1 MDLSWMLEEYDGIV
15 YVSDMDSHELLYV
28 NKTGRELFRVDEAA
42 LSRRPRCYEVLQ
54 GRDAPC
60 PFCTGTR
67 LNESG
72 FYEWEFYNPRLQRTL
87 LLKDRKVRWN
97 GRNARIEFATD
108 ISGYRRAIAGHERQR
123 DSILQSLPGGIVRV
137 DARDGRT
144 VLWHGAH
151 FLEMIGYTAEEFAQ
165 ELHNKC
171 LYVHPDDLT
180 KITAL
185 MGRLQESGGT
195 EITEMRIVT
204 REGGVRTLTTT
215 LSYGD
220 AASSPDGI
228 PSFYSVGIDITEIK
242 ARQELQQKALE
253 DACRA
258 ARAADR
264 AKTDFLSRMSHDIRT
279 PLNAILGMADIAG
292 TRLNDPRGAGECLKK
307 IQTSGRHLLNL
318 INEVLD
324 MSKIE
329 SGQMRLAAEEME
341 LAELVRNVLDVCGS
355 LVKEKGHTL
364 AVRADVAHERVRG
377 DFGRLQQLFTNLL
390 ANAAKYT
397 PAGGSISFSIDEL
410 PSLYTDVGLFECV
423 IEDNGIGMSE
433 DFVKHLF
440 EPFKRADDPRI
451 CKVQG
456 TGLGLVI
463 SRSIV
468 RLMGGGIKVESRPEE
483 GSRFIVSLP
492 LRLAKETAAA
502 AGAACEQAVLVLA
515 ADQEQ
520 NLRACRLLEDLGLRA
535 VPAHSAAEARERISA
550 ERARSEN
557 VAAVLLDQCL
567 ADEDEAASPRA
578 LRTLCGEE
586 QSLRVILVREALS
599 TDGDSLRDGVDA
611 FLDRPLFR
619 STLRRALLPGDAE
632 GVESALSAS
641 SASLDGKRILLA
653 EDNEINRE
661 IVVGLLEMK
670 GASVDA
676 AEDGQRALEMFCAS
690 APDTY
695 DLILMDIQM
704 PRLNGYEAAAAI
716 RARDRADARR
726 VPILALTADAFPEDA
741 LLARRYGMNEHIS
754 KPVAAEQLYQA
765 VGRWLL

>member
-15 YVSDMDSHELLYV
+15 YVSDMDSHELLYM
-28 NKTGRELFRVDEAA
+28 NKTGRELFRVDEVA

-60 PFCTGTR
+60 PFCTNTY

-72 FYEWEFYNPRLQRTL
+72 FYEWEFYNPCLQRTL

-108 ISGYRRAIAGHERQR
+108 VSGYRRTIAGHERER

-144 VLWHGAH
+144 ILWYGGR
-151 FLEMIGYTAEEFAQ
+151 FLEILGYTDEQFAQ
-165 ELHNKC
+165 ELQRRTS
-171 LYVHPDDLT
+171 YVHPDDQG
-180 KITAL
+180 KIEEIKAAL
-185 MGRLQESGGT
+185 RESGK
-195 EITEMRIVT
+195 IANTEMRVVT
-204 REGGVRTLTTT
+204 RRGEVRILTATFR
-215 LSYGD
+215 YED

-242 ARQELQQKALE
+242 VRQELQQKALE

-390 ANAAKYT
+390 TNAAKYT

-451 CKVQG
+451 CKIQG

-468 RLMGGGIKVESRPEE
+468 RLMGGGIRVESRPEE

-502 AGAACEQAVLVLA
+502 AGTACEQAVLVLVG
-515 ADQEQ
+515 DQEE

-535 VPAHSAAEARERISA
+535 VPAHSAVEALGQISA
-550 ERARSEN
+550 ARTRSEY

-567 ADEDEAASPRA
+567 ADEDEAASPQA
-578 LRTLCGEE
+578 LRALCGE
-586 QSLRVILVREALS
+586 QPLRVILVREALY

-632 GVESALSAS
+632 GAESALSAS

-690 APDTY
+690 APDDY

-765 VGRWLL
+765 VRRWLV

>member
-15 YVSDMDSHELLYV
+15 YVSDMDSHELLYM
-28 NKTGRELFRVDEAA
+28 NKAGCELFHVDENA
-42 LSRRPRCYEVLQ
+42 LSRRPLCYEVLQ

-60 PFCTGTR
+60 PFCTNTY

-72 FYEWEFYNPRLQRTL
+72 FYEWEFYNPCLQRTL

-108 ISGYRRAIAGHERQR
+108 VSGYRRTIAGHERER

-144 VLWHGAH
+144 VLWHGAR

-165 ELHNKC
+165 ELHSRC
-171 LYVHPDDLT
+171 LYVHPDDLAR
-180 KITAL
+180 IAAL

-195 EITEMRIVT
+195 DITEIRIVT
-204 REGGVRTLTTT
+204 RGGEVRTLTTT
-215 LSYGD
+215 FSYQD

-228 PSFYSVGIDITEIK
+228 PSFYSVGIDITEIR

-264 AKTDFLSRMSHDIRT
+264 AKTDFLSQMSHDIRT

-292 TRLNDPRGAGECLKK
+292 TRLDDPRGAGECLKK
-307 IQTSGRHLLNL
+307 IQASGRHLLNL

-329 SGQMRLAAEEME
+329 SGQMRLAAEDME

-355 LVKEKGHTL
+355 LLKEKGHVLT
-364 AVRADVAHERVRG
+364 VRANVAHERVRG
-377 DFGRLQQLFTNLL
+377 DSGRLQQLFTNLL
-390 ANAAKYT
+390 SNAAKYT
-397 PAGGSISFSIDEL
+397 PAGGSIAFSIDEL
-410 PSLYTDVGLFECV
+410 PSLNTDVGLFECV
-423 IEDNGIGMSE
+423 IADNGIGMSE

-451 CKVQG
+451 CKIQG

-492 LRLAKETAAA
+492 LRLAEENAAA
-502 AGAACEQAVLVLA
+502 AGTACEQAVLVLVG
-515 ADQEQ
+515 DQEE

-535 VPAHSAAEARERISA
+535 MPAHSAVEAREQISA
-550 ERARSEN
+550 ARTRSEH
-557 VAAVLLDQCL
+557 VAAALLDQCL
-567 ADEDEAASPRA
+567 ADGDEAASPQA
-578 LRTLCGEE
+578 LRALCGE
-586 QSLRVILVREALS
+586 QPLRVILVREALY

-619 STLRRALLPGDAE
+619 STLRRTLLPGDAE
-632 GVESALSAS
+632 LPESTLSAPNVDL
-641 SASLDGKRILLA
+641 ADKRILLA

-676 AEDGQRALEMFCAS
+676 AEDGRRALEMFCAS

-741 LLARRYGMNEHIS
+741 LLARRYGMNEHSS

-765 VGRWLL
+765 VRRWLL

>member
-1 MDLSWMLEEYDGIV
+1 MLEEYDGIV
-15 YVSDMDSHELLYV
+15 YVSDMDSHELLYM
-28 NKTGRELFRVDEAA
+28 NKAGRELFRVDEAA
-42 LSRRPRCYEVLQ
+42 LSRRPRCHEVLQ

-60 PFCTGTR
+60 PFCTNTY

-72 FYEWEFYNPRLQRTL
+72 FYEWEFYNPLLQRTL

-108 ISGYRRAIAGHERQR
+108 VSGYRRAIADHERQR
-123 DSILQSLPGGIVRV
+123 DSILQSLPGGIIRV

-144 VLWHGAH
+144 ILWYGGR
-151 FLEMIGYTAEEFAQ
+151 FLEILGYTDEQFAQ
-165 ELHNKC
+165 ELQGRTS
-171 LYVHPDDLT
+171 YVHPDDQG
-180 KITAL
+180 KIGELKAAL
-185 MGRLQESGGT
+185 RESGKTAST
-195 EITEMRIVT
+195 ELRVVT
-204 REGGVRTLTTT
+204 RRGEVRILTATFR
-215 LSYGD
+215 YED
-220 AASSPDGI
+220 AAASADGI

-307 IQTSGRHLLNL
+307 IRASGRHLLNL

-390 ANAAKYT
+390 SNAVKYT
-397 PAGGSISFSIDEL
+397 PAGGRISFCINEL
-410 PSLYTDVGLFECV
+410 PSLHTGVGQFECV
-423 IEDNGIGMSE
+423 IADNGIGMSE

-451 CKVQG
+451 CKIQG

-468 RLMGGGIKVESRPEE
+468 RLMGGGIRVESRPEE

-492 LRLAKETAAA
+492 LRLAEENVGT
-502 AGAACEQAVLVLA
+502 ACERAVLVLA
-515 ADQEQ
+515 ADRDE

-535 VPAHSAAEARERISA
+535 VPAHSAVEARERISA

-632 GVESALSAS
+632 GAESALSAS

-726 VPILALTADAFPEDA
+726 IPILALTADAFPEDA

-754 KPVAAEQLYQA
+754 KPVAAEQLYHA

>member
-28 NKTGRELFRVDEAA
+28 NKAGRELFHVDEDA
-42 LSRRPRCYEVLQ
+42 LSRRPRCYKVLQ

-60 PFCTGTR
+60 PFCTNTY

-72 FYEWEFYNPRLQRTL
+72 FYEWEFYNPCLQRTL
-87 LLKDRKVRWN
+87 LLKDRKFRWN

-108 ISGYRRAIAGHERQR
+108 VSGYRRAIAGHKRQR
-123 DSILQSLPGGIVRV
+123 DSILQSMPGGIIRV

-144 VLWHGAH
+144 ILWYGGR
-151 FLEMIGYTAEEFAQ
+151 FLEILGYTADQFAQ
-165 ELHNKC
+165 ELQC
-171 LYVHPDDLT
+171 GTSYVHPDDQG
-180 KITAL
+180 KIEELKAAL
-185 MGRLQESGGT
+185 RESGKT
-195 EITEMRIVT
+195 VSTEMRVVT
-204 REGGVRTLTTT
+204 RKGEVRILTATFR
-215 LSYGD
+215 YED
-220 AASSPDGI
+220 AASSADGI

-264 AKTDFLSRMSHDIRT
+264 AKTDFLSQMSHDIRT

-292 TRLNDPRGAGECLKK
+292 TRLDDPRGAGECLKK
-307 IQTSGRHLLNL
+307 IQASGRHLLNL

-355 LVKEKGHTL
+355 LVKEKGHSL
-364 AVRADVAHERVRG
+364 AVQVNVAHERVRG
-377 DFGRLQQLFTNLL
+377 DSGRLQQLFTNLL
-390 ANAAKYT
+390 SNAVKYT
-397 PAGGSISFSIDEL
+397 PAGGSISFSIEEL
-410 PSLYTDVGLFECV
+410 PSRHTDVGLFECV

-451 CKVQG
+451 CKIQG

-468 RLMGGGIKVESRPEE
+468 RLMGGGIRVESRPEE

-492 LRLAKETAAA
+492 LRLAKENVAA
-502 AGAACEQAVLVLA
+502 AGGACERAVLALV
-515 ADQEQ
+515 ADQEE

-535 VPAHSAAEARERISA
+535 VPAHSAVEAREQISA
-550 ERARSEN
+550 ARARSEHF
-557 VAAVLLDQCL
+557 VAVLLDQWL
-567 ADEDEAASPRA
+567 ADGDEAASPQA
-578 LRTLCGEE
+578 LRALCGE
-586 QSLRVILVREALS
+586 QPLRVILVRETLYAG
-599 TDGDSLRDGVDA
+599 GDSMRESVDA

-632 GVESALSAS
+632 LPESALSAPNVDL
-641 SASLDGKRILLA
+641 AGKRILLA

-661 IVVGLLEMK
+661 IVISLLEMK

-690 APDTY
+690 EPDTY

-726 VPILALTADAFPEDA
+726 IPILALTADAFPEDA

>member
-1 MDLSWMLEEYDGIV
+1 
-15 YVSDMDSHELLYV
+15 
-28 NKTGRELFRVDEAA
+28 
-42 LSRRPRCYEVLQ
+42 
-54 GRDAPC
+54 
-60 PFCTGTR
+60 
-67 LNESG
+67 
-72 FYEWEFYNPRLQRTL
+72 
-87 LLKDRKVRWN
+87 
-97 GRNARIEFATD
+97 
-108 ISGYRRAIAGHERQR
+108 
-123 DSILQSLPGGIVRV
+123 
-137 DARDGRT
+137 
-144 VLWHGAH
+144 
-151 FLEMIGYTAEEFAQ
+151 
-165 ELHNKC
+165 
-171 LYVHPDDLT
+171 
-180 KITAL
+180 
-185 MGRLQESGGT
+185 
-195 EITEMRIVT
+195 MRI
-204 REGGVRTLTTT
+204 LTATFR
-215 LSYGD
+215 YED

-242 ARQELQQKALE
+242 VRQELQQKALE

-390 ANAAKYT
+390 TNAAKYT

-451 CKVQG
+451 CKIQG

-468 RLMGGGIKVESRPEE
+468 RLMGGGIRVESRPEE

-502 AGAACEQAVLVLA
+502 AGTACEQAVLVLVG
-515 ADQEQ
+515 DQEE

-535 VPAHSAAEARERISA
+535 VPAHSAVEALGQISA
-550 ERARSEN
+550 ARTRSEY

-567 ADEDEAASPRA
+567 ADEDEAASPQA
-578 LRTLCGEE
+578 LRALCGE
-586 QSLRVILVREALS
+586 QPLRVILVREALY

-632 GVESALSAS
+632 GAESALSAS

-690 APDTY
+690 APDDY

-765 VGRWLL
+765 VRRWLV

>member
-1 MDLSWMLEEYDGIV
+1 M
-15 YVSDMDSHELLYV
+15 
-28 NKTGRELFRVDEAA
+28 
-42 LSRRPRCYEVLQ
+42 
-54 GRDAPC
+54 
-60 PFCTGTR
+60 
-67 LNESG
+67 
-72 FYEWEFYNPRLQRTL
+72 

-108 ISGYRRAIAGHERQR
+108 VSGYRRTIAGHERER

-144 VLWHGAH
+144 VLWHGAR

-165 ELHNKC
+165 ELHSRC
-171 LYVHPDDLT
+171 LYVHPDDLAR
-180 KITAL
+180 IAAL

-195 EITEMRIVT
+195 DITEIRIVT
-204 REGGVRTLTTT
+204 RGGEVRTLTTT
-215 LSYGD
+215 FSYQD

-228 PSFYSVGIDITEIK
+228 PSFYSVGIDITEIR

-264 AKTDFLSRMSHDIRT
+264 AKTDFLSQMSHDIRT

-292 TRLNDPRGAGECLKK
+292 TRLDDPRGAGECLKK
-307 IQTSGRHLLNL
+307 IQASGRHLLNL

-329 SGQMRLAAEEME
+329 SGQMRLAAEDME

-355 LVKEKGHTL
+355 LLKEKGHVLT
-364 AVRADVAHERVRG
+364 VRANVAHERVRG
-377 DFGRLQQLFTNLL
+377 DSGRLQQLFTNLL
-390 ANAAKYT
+390 SNAAKYT
-397 PAGGSISFSIDEL
+397 PAGGSIAFSIDEL
-410 PSLYTDVGLFECV
+410 PSLNTDVGLFECV
-423 IEDNGIGMSE
+423 IADNGIGMSE

-451 CKVQG
+451 CKIQG

-492 LRLAKETAAA
+492 LRLAEENAAA
-502 AGAACEQAVLVLA
+502 AGTACEQAVLVLVG
-515 ADQEQ
+515 DQEE

-535 VPAHSAAEARERISA
+535 MPAHSAVEAREQISA
-550 ERARSEN
+550 ARTRSEH
-557 VAAVLLDQCL
+557 VAAALLDQCL
-567 ADEDEAASPRA
+567 ADGDEAASPQA
-578 LRTLCGEE
+578 LRALCGE
-586 QSLRVILVREALS
+586 QPLRVILVREALY

-619 STLRRALLPGDAE
+619 STLRRTLLPGDAE
-632 GVESALSAS
+632 LPESTLSAPNVDL
-641 SASLDGKRILLA
+641 ADKRILLA

-676 AEDGQRALEMFCAS
+676 AEDGRRALEMFCAS

-765 VGRWLL
+765 VRRWLL

>member
-15 YVSDMDSHELLYV
+15 YVSDMDSHELLYM

-60 PFCTGTR
+60 PFCTNTY

-72 FYEWEFYNPRLQRTL
+72 FYEWEFYNPCLQRTL

-108 ISGYRRAIAGHERQR
+108 VSGYRRTIAGHERER

-144 VLWHGAH
+144 ILWYGGR
-151 FLEMIGYTAEEFAQ
+151 FLEILGYTDEQFAQ
-165 ELHNKC
+165 ELQRRTS
-171 LYVHPDDLT
+171 YVHPDDQG
-180 KITAL
+180 KIEELKAAL
-185 MGRLQESGGT
+185 RESGK
-195 EITEMRIVT
+195 IANTEMRVVT
-204 REGGVRTLTTT
+204 RRGEVRILTATFR
-215 LSYGD
+215 YED

-341 LAELVRNVLDVCGS
+341 LAELVRNVLDACGS

-390 ANAAKYT
+390 TNAAKYT

-451 CKVQG
+451 CKIQG

-468 RLMGGGIKVESRPEE
+468 RLMGGGIRVESRPEE

-492 LRLAKETAAA
+492 LRLAKETTAA
-502 AGAACEQAVLVLA
+502 AGTACEQAVLVLVG
-515 ADQEQ
+515 DQEE

-535 VPAHSAAEARERISA
+535 VPAHSAVEARRQISA
-550 ERARSEN
+550 ARTRSEH

-567 ADEDEAASPRA
+567 ADGDEAASPQA
-578 LRTLCGEE
+578 LRALCGE
-586 QSLRVILVREALS
+586 QPLRVILVREALY

-619 STLRRALLPGDAE
+619 STLGRALLPGDAE
-632 GVESALSAS
+632 GAESALSAS

-690 APDTY
+690 APDDY

-765 VGRWLL
+765 VRRWLV

>member
-67 LNESG
+67 LNESD

-87 LLKDRKVRWN
+87 LLNDRKVRWN

-204 REGGVRTLTTT
+204 REGRVRTLTTT

-502 AGAACEQAVLVLA
+502 AGAACEQAVLVLPRIRSKICA
-515 ADQEQ
+515 PAVCW
-520 NLRACRLLEDLGLRA
+520 RIWACGPCPRTAPLKPESE
-535 VPAHSAAEARERISA
+535 SAPSG
-550 ERARSEN
+550 
-557 VAAVLLDQCL
+557 
-567 ADEDEAASPRA
+567 RA
-578 LRTLCGEE
+578 LKTLPPCFWTNVWRMRTRRPRPELSARFAGKNNRCAS
-586 QSLRVILVREALS
+586 SLSVRPCPRTATPCATAWMPSSTDRCSAPHCVALS
-599 TDGDSLRDGVDA
+599 CPAT
-611 FLDRPLFR
+611 
-619 STLRRALLPGDAE
+619 RRGPKARCPRRVRAWM
-632 GVESALSAS
+632 ASAS
-641 SASLDGKRILLA
+641 CWRKITRSIGK
-653 EDNEINRE
+653 
-661 IVVGLLEMK
+661 
-670 GASVDA
+670 S
-676 AEDGQRALEMFCAS
+676 
-690 APDTY
+690 
-695 DLILMDIQM
+695 
-704 PRLNGYEAAAAI
+704 
-716 RARDRADARR
+716 
-726 VPILALTADAFPEDA
+726 
-741 LLARRYGMNEHIS
+741 
-754 KPVAAEQLYQA
+754 
-765 VGRWLL
+765 

>member
-15 YVSDMDSHELLYV
+15 YVSDMDSHELLYM
-28 NKTGRELFRVDEAA
+28 NKAGRELFRVDEAA
-42 LSRRPRCYEVLQ
+42 LSRRPRCHEVLQ

-60 PFCTGTR
+60 PFCTNTY

-72 FYEWEFYNPRLQRTL
+72 FYEWEFYNPLLQRTL

-108 ISGYRRAIAGHERQR
+108 VSGYRRAIADHERQR
-123 DSILQSLPGGIVRV
+123 DSILQSLPGGIIRV

-144 VLWHGAH
+144 ILWYGGR
-151 FLEMIGYTAEEFAQ
+151 FLEILGYTDEQFAQ
-165 ELHNKC
+165 ELQGRTS
-171 LYVHPDDLT
+171 YVHPDDQS
-180 KITAL
+180 KIGELKAAL
-185 MGRLQESGGT
+185 RESGKTAST
-195 EITEMRIVT
+195 ELRVVT
-204 REGGVRTLTTT
+204 RRGEVRILTATFR
-215 LSYGD
+215 YED
-220 AASSPDGI
+220 AAASADGI

-307 IQTSGRHLLNL
+307 IRASGRHLLNL

-390 ANAAKYT
+390 SNAVKYT
-397 PAGGSISFSIDEL
+397 PAGGRISFCINEL
-410 PSLYTDVGLFECV
+410 PSLHTGVGQFECV
-423 IEDNGIGMSE
+423 IADNGIGMSE

-451 CKVQG
+451 CKIQG

-468 RLMGGGIKVESRPEE
+468 RLMGGGIRVESRPEE

-492 LRLAKETAAA
+492 LRLAEEN
-502 AGAACEQAVLVLA
+502 AGTACERAVLVLA
-515 ADQEQ
+515 ADRDE

-535 VPAHSAAEARERISA
+535 VPAHSAVEAREQISA
-550 ERARSEN
+550 ARTRSEHF
-557 VAAVLLDQCL
+557 AAVLLDQCL
-567 ADEDEAASPRA
+567 ADAEAAASPGA
-578 LRTLCGEE
+578 LRALCGE
-586 QSLRVILVREALS
+586 QPLRVILVREPLYA
-599 TDGDSLRDGVDA
+599 DGDSMRDGVDA

-632 GVESALSAS
+632 GGESALSAPN
-641 SASLDGKRILLA
+641 ANLEGKRILLA

-661 IVVGLLEMK
+661 IVVSLLEMK
-670 GASVDA
+670 GAAVDK

-690 APDTY
+690 APDDY

>member
-15 YVSDMDSHELLYV
+15 YVSDMDSHELLYM
-28 NKTGRELFRVDEAA
+28 NKAGRELFRVDEAA
-42 LSRRPRCYEVLQ
+42 LSRRPRCHEVLQ

-60 PFCTGTR
+60 PFCTNTY

-72 FYEWEFYNPRLQRTL
+72 FYEWEFYNPLLQRTL

-108 ISGYRRAIAGHERQR
+108 VSGYRRAIADHERQR
-123 DSILQSLPGGIVRV
+123 DSILQSLPGGIIRV

-144 VLWHGAH
+144 ILWYGGR
-151 FLEMIGYTAEEFAQ
+151 FLEILGYTDEQFAQ
-165 ELHNKC
+165 ELQGRTS
-171 LYVHPDDLT
+171 YVHPDDQG
-180 KITAL
+180 KIGELKAAL
-185 MGRLQESGGT
+185 RESGKTAST
-195 EITEMRIVT
+195 ELRVVT
-204 REGGVRTLTTT
+204 RRGEVRILTATFR
-215 LSYGD
+215 YED
-220 AASSPDGI
+220 AAASADGI

-307 IQTSGRHLLNL
+307 IRASGRHLLNL

-390 ANAAKYT
+390 SNAVKYT
-397 PAGGSISFSIDEL
+397 PAGGRISFCINEL
-410 PSLYTDVGLFECV
+410 PSLHTGVGQFECV
-423 IEDNGIGMSE
+423 IADNGIGMSE

-451 CKVQG
+451 CKIQG

-468 RLMGGGIKVESRPEE
+468 RLMGGGIRVESRPEE

-492 LRLAKETAAA
+492 LRLAEEN
-502 AGAACEQAVLVLA
+502 AGTACERAVLVLA
-515 ADQEQ
+515 ADRDE

-535 VPAHSAAEARERISA
+535 VPAHSAVEAREQISA
-550 ERARSEN
+550 ARTRSEHF
-557 VAAVLLDQCL
+557 AAVLLDQCL
-567 ADEDEAASPRA
+567 AASPGA
-578 LRTLCGEE
+578 LRALCGE
-586 QSLRVILVREALS
+586 QPLRVILVREPLYA
-599 TDGDSLRDGVDA
+599 DGDSMRDGVDA

-632 GVESALSAS
+632 GGESALSAPN
-641 SASLDGKRILLA
+641 ANLEGKRILLA

-661 IVVGLLEMK
+661 IVVSLLEMK
-670 GASVDA
+670 GAAVDK

-690 APDTY
+690 APDDY

-726 VPILALTADAFPEDA
+726 IPILALTADAFPEDA

>member
-15 YVSDMDSHELLYV
+15 YVSDMDSHELLYM
-28 NKTGRELFRVDEAA
+28 NKTGRELFRVDEVA

-60 PFCTGTR
+60 PFCTNTY

-72 FYEWEFYNPRLQRTL
+72 FYEWEFYNPCLQRTL

-108 ISGYRRAIAGHERQR
+108 VSGYRRTIAGHERER

-144 VLWHGAH
+144 ILWYGGR
-151 FLEMIGYTAEEFAQ
+151 FLEILGYTDEQFAQ
-165 ELHNKC
+165 ELQRRTS
-171 LYVHPDDLT
+171 YVHPDDQG
-180 KITAL
+180 KIEELKAAL
-185 MGRLQESGGT
+185 RESGK
-195 EITEMRIVT
+195 IANTEMRVVT
-204 REGGVRTLTTT
+204 RRGEVRILTATFR
-215 LSYGD
+215 YED

-390 ANAAKYT
+390 TNAAKYT

-451 CKVQG
+451 CKIQG

-468 RLMGGGIKVESRPEE
+468 RLMGGGIRVESRPEE

-502 AGAACEQAVLVLA
+502 AGTACEQAVLVLVG
-515 ADQEQ
+515 DQEE

-535 VPAHSAAEARERISA
+535 VPAHSAVEARRQISA
-550 ERARSEN
+550 ARTRSEH

-567 ADEDEAASPRA
+567 ADEDEAASPQA
-578 LRTLCGEE
+578 LRALCGE
-586 QSLRVILVREALS
+586 QPLRVILVREALY

-619 STLRRALLPGDAE
+619 STLRRTLLPGDAE
-632 GVESALSAS
+632 LPESALSAS
-641 SASLDGKRILLA
+641 SASLEGKRILLA

-690 APDTY
+690 APDDY

-765 VGRWLL
+765 VRRWLV

>member
-15 YVSDMDSHELLYV
+15 YVSDMDSHELLYM
-28 NKTGRELFRVDEAA
+28 NKAGRELFRVDEAA
-42 LSRRPRCYEVLQ
+42 LSRRPRCHEVLQ

-60 PFCTGTR
+60 PFCTNTY

-72 FYEWEFYNPRLQRTL
+72 FYEWEFYNPLLQRTL

-108 ISGYRRAIAGHERQR
+108 VSGYRRAIADHERQR

-144 VLWHGAH
+144 ILWYGGR

-171 LYVHPDDLT
+171 LYVHPNDLT
-180 KITAL
+180 KISAL

-204 REGGVRTLTTT
+204 RGGGVRTLTTT

-307 IQTSGRHLLNL
+307 IRASGRHLLNL

-390 ANAAKYT
+390 SNAVKYT
-397 PAGGSISFSIDEL
+397 PAGGRISFCINEL
-410 PSLYTDVGLFECV
+410 PSLHTGVGQFECV
-423 IEDNGIGMSE
+423 IADNGIGMSE

-451 CKVQG
+451 CKIQG

-468 RLMGGGIKVESRPEE
+468 RLMGGGIRVESRPEE

-492 LRLAKETAAA
+492 LRLAEEN
-502 AGAACEQAVLVLA
+502 AGTACERAVLVLA
-515 ADQEQ
+515 ADRDE

-535 VPAHSAAEARERISA
+535 VPAHSAVEAREQISA
-550 ERARSEN
+550 ARTRSEHF
-557 VAAVLLDQCL
+557 AAVLLDQCL
-567 ADEDEAASPRA
+567 ADAEAAASPGA
-578 LRTLCGEE
+578 LRALCGE
-586 QSLRVILVREALS
+586 QPLRVILVREPLYA
-599 TDGDSLRDGVDA
+599 DGDSMRDGVDA

-619 STLRRALLPGDAE
+619 STLCRALLPGDAE
-632 GVESALSAS
+632 GGESALSAPN
-641 SASLDGKRILLA
+641 ANLEGKRILLA

-661 IVVGLLEMK
+661 IVVSLLEMK
-670 GASVDA
+670 GAAVDK

-690 APDTY
+690 APDDY

-704 PRLNGYEAAAAI
+704 PRLNGYEATAAI

>member
-1 MDLSWMLEEYDGIV
+1 MLEEYDGIV
-15 YVSDMDSHELLYV
+15 YVSDMDSHELLYM
-28 NKTGRELFRVDEAA
+28 NKAGRELFRVDEAA
-42 LSRRPRCYEVLQ
+42 LSRRPRCHEVLQ

-60 PFCTGTR
+60 PFCTNTY

-72 FYEWEFYNPRLQRTL
+72 FYEWEFYNPLLQRTL

-108 ISGYRRAIAGHERQR
+108 VSGYRRAIADHERQR
-123 DSILQSLPGGIVRV
+123 DSILQSLPGGIIRV

-144 VLWHGAH
+144 ILWYGGR
-151 FLEMIGYTAEEFAQ
+151 FLEILGYTDEQFAQ
-165 ELHNKC
+165 ELQGRTS
-171 LYVHPDDLT
+171 YVHPDDQG
-180 KITAL
+180 KIGELKAAL
-185 MGRLQESGGT
+185 RESGKTAST
-195 EITEMRIVT
+195 ELRVVT
-204 REGGVRTLTTT
+204 RRGEVRILTATFR
-215 LSYGD
+215 YED
-220 AASSPDGI
+220 AAASADGI

-307 IQTSGRHLLNL
+307 IRASGRHLLNL

-390 ANAAKYT
+390 SNAVKYT
-397 PAGGSISFSIDEL
+397 PAGGRISFCINEL
-410 PSLYTDVGLFECV
+410 PSLHTGVGQFECV
-423 IEDNGIGMSE
+423 IADNGIGMSE

-451 CKVQG
+451 CKIQG

-468 RLMGGGIKVESRPEE
+468 RLMGGGIRVESRPEE

-492 LRLAKETAAA
+492 LRLAEEN
-502 AGAACEQAVLVLA
+502 AGTACERAVLVLA

-632 GVESALSAS
+632 GAESALSAS

-754 KPVAAEQLYQA
+754 KPVAAEQLYHA

>member
-1 MDLSWMLEEYDGIV
+1 MDQTWMLEEYDGIV
-15 YVSDMDSHELLYV
+15 YVSDMDSHELLYI
-28 NKTGRELFRVDEAA
+28 NKIGREFFHVDENALFRH
-42 LSRRPRCYEVLQ
+42 PRCYEVLQ
-54 GRDAPC
+54 SRDAPC
-60 PFCTGTR
+60 PFCTNTY

-72 FYEWEFYNPRLQRTL
+72 FYEWEFYNPRLQRTF

-108 ISGYRRAIAGHERQR
+108 VSGYRRAIAGHERQR
-123 DSILQSLPGGIVRV
+123 DSILQSLPGGIARV

-144 VLWHGAH
+144 VLWYGAR

-165 ELHNKC
+165 DLHSKC
-171 LYVHPDDLT
+171 LYVHPDDLARV
-180 KITAL
+180 TAL

-195 EITEMRIVT
+195 DITEMRIVT
-204 REGGVRTLTTT
+204 RGGEVRTLTTT
-215 LSYGD
+215 FSYQD

-228 PSFYSVGIDITEIK
+228 PSFYSVGIDISEIR

-264 AKTDFLSRMSHDIRT
+264 AKTDFLSQMSHDIRT

-292 TRLNDPRGAGECLKK
+292 TRLDDPRGAGECLKK
-307 IQTSGRHLLNL
+307 IQASGRHLLNL

-329 SGQMRLAAEEME
+329 SGQMRLAAEDME

-355 LVKEKGHTL
+355 LLKEKGHVLT
-364 AVRADVAHERVRG
+364 VRANVAHERVRG
-377 DFGRLQQLFTNLL
+377 DSGRLQQLFTNLL
-390 ANAAKYT
+390 SNAAKYT
-397 PAGGSISFSIDEL
+397 PAGGSIAFSIDEL
-410 PSLYTDVGLFECV
+410 PSLNTDVGLFECV
-423 IEDNGIGMSE
+423 IADNGIGMSE

-451 CKVQG
+451 CKIQG

-492 LRLAKETAAA
+492 LRLAEENAAA
-502 AGAACEQAVLVLA
+502 AGTACEQAVLVLVG
-515 ADQEQ
+515 DQEE

-535 VPAHSAAEARERISA
+535 MPAHSAVEAREQISA
-550 ERARSEN
+550 ARARSEH
-557 VAAVLLDQCL
+557 VAAALLDQCL
-567 ADEDEAASPRA
+567 ADGDEAASPQA
-578 LRTLCGEE
+578 LRALCGE
-586 QSLRVILVREALS
+586 QPLRVILVREALY

-619 STLRRALLPGDAE
+619 STLRRTLLPGDAE
-632 GVESALSAS
+632 LPESALSAPNVDL
-641 SASLDGKRILLA
+641 ADKRILLA

-676 AEDGQRALEMFCAS
+676 AEDGRRALEMFCAS

-765 VGRWLL
+765 VRRWLL

>member
-1 MDLSWMLEEYDGIV
+1 M
-15 YVSDMDSHELLYV
+15 
-28 NKTGRELFRVDEAA
+28 
-42 LSRRPRCYEVLQ
+42 
-54 GRDAPC
+54 
-60 PFCTGTR
+60 
-67 LNESG
+67 
-72 FYEWEFYNPRLQRTL
+72 

-108 ISGYRRAIAGHERQR
+108 VSGYRRTIAGHERER

-144 VLWHGAH
+144 VLWHGAR

-165 ELHNKC
+165 ELHSRC
-171 LYVHPDDLT
+171 LYVHPDDLAR
-180 KITAL
+180 IAAL

-195 EITEMRIVT
+195 DITEIRIVT
-204 REGGVRTLTTT
+204 RGGEVRTLTTT
-215 LSYGD
+215 FSYQD

-228 PSFYSVGIDITEIK
+228 PSFYSVGIDITEIR

-264 AKTDFLSRMSHDIRT
+264 AKTDFLSQMSHDIRT

-292 TRLNDPRGAGECLKK
+292 TRLDYPRGAGECLKK
-307 IQTSGRHLLNL
+307 IQASGRHLLNL

-329 SGQMRLAAEEME
+329 SGQMRLAAEDME

-355 LVKEKGHTL
+355 LLKEKGHVLT
-364 AVRADVAHERVRG
+364 VRANVAHERVRG
-377 DFGRLQQLFTNLL
+377 DSGRLQQLFTNLL
-390 ANAAKYT
+390 SNAAKYT
-397 PAGGSISFSIDEL
+397 PAGGSIAFSIDEL
-410 PSLYTDVGLFECV
+410 PSLNTDVGLFECV
-423 IEDNGIGMSE
+423 IADNGIGMSE

-451 CKVQG
+451 CKIQG

-492 LRLAKETAAA
+492 LRLAEENAAA
-502 AGAACEQAVLVLA
+502 AGTACEQAVLVLVG
-515 ADQEQ
+515 DQEE

-535 VPAHSAAEARERISA
+535 MPAHSAVEAREQISA
-550 ERARSEN
+550 ARTRSEH
-557 VAAVLLDQCL
+557 VAAALLDQCL
-567 ADEDEAASPRA
+567 ADGDEAASPQA
-578 LRTLCGEE
+578 LRALCGE
-586 QSLRVILVREALS
+586 QPLRVILVREALY

-619 STLRRALLPGDAE
+619 STLRRTLLPGDAE
-632 GVESALSAS
+632 LPESTLSAPNVDL
-641 SASLDGKRILLA
+641 ADKRILLA

-676 AEDGQRALEMFCAS
+676 AEDGRRALEMFCAS

-765 VGRWLL
+765 VRRWLL